1 MKNTIGNDVAVTLFG
16 ESHGPYIGAVLDGMA
31 PGIYIKEEYIA
42 HMLTL
47 RRPSGRISTSRRE
60 KDAFEIVSGVV
71 NGRTT
76 GTPIA
81 IVIPNTNVQ
90 SGDYAAMETVARP
103 SHADYPADCK
113 YHVCPR
119 KASRDRPRRA
129 PPCTRPC
136 HTPNR
141 ARRGKTPRH
150 RGAHPLRAP
159 KDATPLGE
167 RTDRTRAP
175 PSRLPSASR
184 AKNPCASDMPPCASS
199 KPPTKSIK
207 TAGAHRRTARR
218 NSQSHQFTRG
228 YARVRISSRTFA
240 QKSSIVEGCVSFVR
254 SRTEMV
260 PSSASFSPTITI

>member
-1 MKNTIGNDVAVTLFG
+1 MRILASSLSPNSSRTSGSSSCTKTTF
-16 ESHGPYIGAVLDGMA
+16 PRPPRM
-31 PGIYIKEEYIA
+31 PP
-42 HMLTL
+42 
-47 RRPSGRISTSRRE
+47 RPSASRRQ
-60 KDAFEIVSGVV
+60 GQH
-71 NGRTT
+71 R
-76 GTPIA
+76 
-81 IVIPNTNVQ
+81 
-90 SGDYAAMETVARP
+90 
-103 SHADYPADCK
+103 
-113 YHVCPR
+113 CPR
-119 KASRDRPRRA
+119 KASRFGLGARHRTLPA
-129 PPCTRPC
+129 A
-136 HTPNR
+136 PNR
-141 ARRGKTPRH
+141 ARRGRTPRH
-150 RGAHPLRAP
+150 RGACPLRAP

-218 NSQSHQFTRG
+218 NSQSHQVTRG

-260 PSSASFSPTITI
+260 PRPPSRPRSPWGTRSMERASRIL